1 MPQGGPA
8 PHVSHRQEG
17 LARPKASRQGASDP
31 PTCKSRA
38 LDRRGVSRGVFPGVR
53 GAFHILRL
61 GGPPSS
67 PREEKAEPACPLL
80 PPTHSPFYLLT
91 LGSRSFVCRPSEA
104 LERSL
109 GAARA
114 TMLSWLLS
122 FFPLAWTSSL
132 VDSLLQGLVGACAVC
147 ILGSLMRIYLYI
159 RCLNDPDR
167 QKEKEALRH
176 HRPFLDWLHLVVLTA
191 IFTLVGHRV
200 AALIVLEFSLRA
212 VSTILSLNKGALSSQ
227 LYLLCQYSLGCGI
240 SCSLGYLQEGAPRR
254 TWNLLLAVGLALLLT
269 HYVWR
274 LAWHVSTMYE
284 LHCKER
290 YCGVCLFLLTTW
302 HGIPRMLCHALRVTF
317 VVADLAA
324 VALINRDFL
333 STSEAIRFWTPL
345 TICYTLLVIYMQ
357 EEQHQNPTQSM
368 AFQTV
373 FVRMGGLLVLLMTVG
388 QWRDIVNILI
398 SLAGEI
404 WCLTQTR
411 SMLEVCREQDEHPS
425 LATSAS
431 GPPRGQRQEP
441 SRSLVA
447 AAAATEAT
455 S

>member
-1 MPQGGPA
+1 
-8 PHVSHRQEG
+8 
-17 LARPKASRQGASDP
+17 
-31 PTCKSRA
+31 
-38 LDRRGVSRGVFPGVR
+38 
-53 GAFHILRL
+53 
-61 GGPPSS
+61 
-67 PREEKAEPACPLL
+67 
-80 PPTHSPFYLLT
+80 
-91 LGSRSFVCRPSEA
+91 
-104 LERSL
+104 
-109 GAARA
+109 
-114 TMLSWLLS
+114 MLSWLSS
-122 FFPLAWTSSL
+122 FLPLAWTASLVDSL

-159 RCLNDPDR
+159 QCLNDPDR
-167 QKEKEALRH
+167 QKEKEALRRQ
-176 HRPFLDWLHLVVLTA
+176 RPLLDQLHLVVLTA

-240 SCSLGYLQEGAPRR
+240 SCSLGYLQEGAPHR

-274 LAWHVSTMYE
+274 LAWHVSALYE

-290 YCGVCLFLLTTW
+290 YCGGCLFLLTTW

-317 VVADLAA
+317 GVADLAA

-357 EEQHQNPTQSM
+357 EEQHQNPSQSM
-368 AFQTV
+368 AFQTA
-373 FVRMGGLLVLLMTVG
+373 FVRMGGLTVLLMTVG
-388 QWRDIVNILI
+388 QWRDIVDILI
-398 SLAGEI
+398 SLAGES
-404 WCLTQTR
+404 WCLARTG
-411 SMLEVCREQDEHPS
+411 SMLEVCRKQDEHPS
-425 LATSAS
+425 LSASAS
-431 GPPRGQRQEP
+431 GPPHGQRQDP
-441 SRSLVA
+441 SRCL
-447 AAAATEAT
+447 AAATEAT

>member
-1 MPQGGPA
+1 
-8 PHVSHRQEG
+8 
-17 LARPKASRQGASDP
+17 
-31 PTCKSRA
+31 
-38 LDRRGVSRGVFPGVR
+38 
-53 GAFHILRL
+53 
-61 GGPPSS
+61 
-67 PREEKAEPACPLL
+67 
-80 PPTHSPFYLLT
+80 
-91 LGSRSFVCRPSEA
+91 
-104 LERSL
+104 
-109 GAARA
+109 
-114 TMLSWLLS
+114 
-122 FFPLAWTSSL
+122 
-132 VDSLLQGLVGACAVC
+132 
-147 ILGSLMRIYLYI
+147 MRIYLYI

-167 QKEKEALRH
+167 QKEKEALRQ
-176 HRPFLDWLHLVVLTA
+176 HRPFLDRLHLVVLTA

-212 VSTILSLNKGALSSQ
+212 MSTILSLNKGALSSQ

-290 YCGVCLFLLTTW
+290 YCGGCLFLLTTW

-317 VVADLAA
+317 LVADLAA

-404 WCLTQTR
+404 WCLTWTR
-411 SMLEVCREQDEHPS
+411 SMLEVCREQVRRRRKRLDCGQKQPNLSAAS
-425 LATSAS
+425 LLAS
-431 GPPRGQRQEP
+431 GKFPFNGAQGKRPPVLRVQALSEGSRPFCIVCIAFHFRMSIPLSRHLCPVHLAVSAKSPQDLWRRQQQLQRPRPEKKEKP
-441 SRSLVA
+441 HNKGPA
-447 AAAATEAT
+447 
-455 S
+455 